1 MPDQRKLLMA
11 KARGFTISIAKMH
24 EADRARTPSGAFGN
38 DYNRL
43 RDAIAKAFPDL
54 EPLLPPRLKVE
65 DSQFAGMVTDSRYS
79 EMDAYAEQIFQLL
92 SDLTD

>member
-24 EADRARTPSGAFGN
+24 EKDRLQVPNGAFGE

-43 RDAIAKAFPDL
+43 RSSAATTFPAL
-54 EPLLPPRLKVE
+54 EPLLPPSVRIF
-65 DSQFAGMVTDSRYS
+65 DSHGTMYAASRFS
-79 EMDAYAEQIFQLL
+79 EMDAYCEQIFQLL
-92 SDLTD
+92 SDYTD